1 MTVETIEVNEKAVN
15 EDGLFS
21 RLWDRFTH
29 MLNPQSDSAFTVQK
43 DLNGNWRWM
52 ATFTNNFKDR
62 DGEIISEKALDDY
75 IERVNSGLI
84 PLPELWLGHIEG
96 PKHGQADM
104 VFGVGSFVTAVG
116 SFDKT
121 PDAEKA
127 VDFYKK
133 NAAKVSLSHGF
144 TFPSWGL
151 KNGIYDVVNVFEISV
166 LPAPLVASNPF
177 TEFEV
182 NNMKQISPEQQ
193 TALSLVFGKE
203 KVDAIIETRR
213 QQSEEIKAAGVAF
226 KDFAEVPA
234 EAPAEEP
241 SRAEAETV
249 KPLADMLTDLIE
261 AQGELLSVLTA
272 QGKAIKAMQ
281 ESVAT
286 KDAALVTEKDASA
299 AKLVALEA
307 QVEKLSAELALTPV
321 RASESIATTITEKQA
336 AEILGQPAQESDP
349 FWKV

>member
-1 MTVETIEVNEKAVN
+1 METEVKQNILERVVEAVK
-15 EDGLFS
+15 EI
-21 RLWDRFTH
+21 
-29 MLNPQSDSAFTVQK
+29 LNPSPDGAFTVQK
-43 DLNGNWRWM
+43 DLNGKWRWM

-96 PKHGQADM
+96 TKHGQADM
-104 VFGVGSFVTAVG
+104 VFGVGSFVSAVG
-116 SFDKT
+116 SFDDT
-121 PDAEKA
+121 PDAQKA

-133 NAAKVSLSHGF
+133 NASKVSLSHGF

-193 TALSLVFGKE
+193 TALSLVFGKD
-203 KVDAIIETRR
+203 KVDTIIESRR

-234 EAPAEEP
+234 TETEADKP
-241 SRAEAETV
+241 ETV
-249 KPLADMLTDLIE
+249 EVDAVKPMADLVSDLIE

-286 KDAALVTEKDASA
+286 KEAATVTEKA
-299 AKLVALEA
+299 ALAAEVATLKA
-307 QVEKLSAELALTPV
+307 QVEKLTAELALTPV
-321 RASESIATTITEKQA
+321 RASEAKATQVTEDQA
-336 AEILGQPAQESDP
+336 KSILGQPAQERDT
-349 FWKV
+349 FFQI

>member
-1 MTVETIEVNEKAVN
+1 METEVKQNILERVVEAVK
-15 EDGLFS
+15 DI
-21 RLWDRFTH
+21 
-29 MLNPQSDSAFTVQK
+29 LNPQSDGAFTVQK
-43 DLNGNWRWM
+43 DLNGKWRWM

-96 PKHGQADM
+96 TKHGQSDM

-116 SFDKT
+116 SFDDT
-121 PDAEKA
+121 PDAVKA
-127 VDFYKK
+127 IDFYKK
-133 NAAKVSLSHGF
+133 NASKVSLSHGF

-193 TALSLVFGKE
+193 TALSLVFGKD
-203 KVDAIIETRR
+203 KVDTIIESRR

-234 EAPAEEP
+234 TETATDTP
-241 SRAEAETV
+241 ETV
-249 KPLADMLTDLIE
+249 EVDAVKPMADLVSDLIE

-281 ESVAT
+281 ESSAT
-286 KDAALVTEKDASA
+286 KEAATVTEKA
-299 AKLVALEA
+299 ALAAEVATLKA
-307 QVEKLSAELALTPV
+307 QVDKLTAELALTPV
-321 RASESIATTITEKQA
+321 RASEAKATQVTAEKA
-336 AEILGQPAQESDP
+336 AELIGQPAQETDS
-349 FWKV
+349 FWKA

>member
-1 MTVETIEVNEKAVN
+1 MQTEVIEKNVLEK
-15 EDGLFS
+15 
-21 RLWDRFTH
+21 LWQRIADVI
-29 MLNPQSDSAFTVQK
+29 NPQQDSAFTVQK

-52 ATFTNNFKDR
+52 ASFTNNFKDR
-62 DGEIISEKALDDY
+62 DGEIISEKALDGY
-75 IERVNSGLI
+75 LERVNSGLT
-84 PLPELWLGHIEG
+84 PMPELWLGHIEG
-96 PKHGQADM
+96 TKHGQADM

-116 SFDKT
+116 SFDGT
-121 PDAEKA
+121 PEAEKA
-127 VDFYKK
+127 IEFYKK
-133 NAAKVSLSHGF
+133 NASKVALSHGF

-151 KNGIYDVVNVFEISV
+151 KDGIYDVVNVFEISV

-193 TALSLVFGKE
+193 TALSLVFGKD
-203 KVDAIIETRR
+203 KVDTIIESRR

-234 EAPAEEP
+234 ETPAD
-241 SRAEAETV
+241 EAATVEVEAV
-249 KPLADMLTDLIE
+249 KPMADMLIELLE

-281 ESVAT
+281 ELSAT
-286 KDAALVTEKDASA
+286 KDAALATEKVASA

-307 QVEKLSAELALTPV
+307 QVNKLSAELALTPV
-321 RASESIATTITEKQA
+321 RASEAAATKVTEEKA
-336 AEILGQPAQESDP
+336 AEILGQPAQETDS
-349 FWKV
+349 FWKA